1 MKKAAPKRAEA
12 RGAGRPAMLAA
23 ICCMLAACAAAQPD
37 GSFPGR
43 AALIGKSEQEL
54 LACAGEPKKKSVSDG
69 DAIWTYHG
77 AAPLFEQSFPGS
89 KASVPCPRHACDAV
103 VTLKDGRVTDVRY
116 HPRPP
121 SLGGCEHCEEL
132 FRACR

>member
-1 MKKAAPKRAEA
+1 MRAQA
-12 RGAGRPAMLAA
+12 RTHRTLVAGAVLLLLP
-23 ICCMLAACAAAQPD
+23 AACATAQPD
-37 GSFPGR
+37 GSFP
-43 AALIGKSEQEL
+43 AQKVLVGKTWSEV

-121 SLGGCEHCEEL
+121 SLGGCEHCEEI
-132 FRACR
+132 FRKCLP